1 MLDEEGAEFVLVGDE
16 EEPERELGIE
26 VLPTPAAMG

>member
-1 MLDEEGAEFVLVGDE
+1 VLVGVD

-26 VLPTPAAMG
+26 VLPALEGMG